1 MGSVC
6 STQSTVRS
14 GTDVPGA
21 ATCQKETLLTVANNE
36 AGAVRRDASTNNTDA
51 AAAASHGT
59 TSKFKDEAHPTL
71 GHGATAEAAPRRTAL
86 STSGNDVNGAAS
98 RGTPPTSSNDT
109 DDVYCGTDATVRVN
123 YNASSTNYCTD
134 AAAAPVII
142 DNGSGVCKAGFAGDD
157 APRAVFPSVVGRP
170 KYKVQWRSNVAICL
184 FKLQYNVTVTS
195 CA

>member
-59 TSKFKDEAHPTL
+59 TSKFKDEAHPSL
-71 GHGATAEAAPRRTAL
+71 GHGAAAEAAPRRTTL
-86 STSGNDVNGAAS
+86 STSDNDVNGAAS
-98 RGTPPTSSNDT
+98 RGTPPTSNNDT
-109 DDVYCGTDATVRVN
+109 DDVYRGTDVTITN
-123 YNASSTNYCTD
+123 YNASATNYCTE
-134 AAAAPVII
+134 AAAALII

-157 APRAVFPSVVGRP
+157 DPRAVFPSVVGRP